1 MDRSVPVAELAA
13 TRVARQFNRDQGR
26 LMESLN
32 QEQKAHLYQLLAHR
46 EQSLRDDIKREVSLQ
61 DDYVQLASEVPDSG
75 DLSFANLSIDL
86 GNAAVGRDMHEL
98 RAIELARKK
107 LDSGTY
113 GECIACGYEIPFERL
128 QAIPSAERCAPC
140 QEHFERTH
148 QDGIKGS
155 SM

>member
-1 MDRSVPVAELAA
+1 
-13 TRVARQFNRDQGR
+13 
-26 LMESLN
+26 MESLN
-32 QEQKAHLYQLLAHR
+32 QEQKTYLYQLLAHR

-61 DDYVQLASEVPDSG
+61 DDYVQLASEVPDPG
-75 DLSFANLSIDL
+75 DLSFANLSIDI

-128 QAIPSAERCAPC
+128 QAMPSAERCAPC
-140 QEHFERTH
+140 QEQFERTH